1 VTAVGELRLGH
12 RRAPGRHRR
21 PGKVASLGVPAVFW
35 RLTAA
40 MTVSRLGLLVIPFLA
55 YYLARGRHLD
65 AGNVA
70 LVMMAFGAGWT
81 AGQPCGGFLADR
93 AGRRTVIIGG
103 NLAAAAAYASL
114 GLARTV
120 PMMAAGAL
128 AVGATF
134 DVWRPAAM
142 AILAESAGT
151 DDRQRQGA
159 MSMLYLAMNAPEV
172 AGILLAGALA
182 VTAGWPWLFAG
193 NAIACLSFACLALA
207 LVPPSRPVRRQAR
220 RHTRAAMT
228 DPLLLC
234 FSALTLLCLTVYQ
247 QSAYALPVRF
257 AGTGIAPLSYALIA
271 AMNPLTVTIVAR
283 PAGRWMDRIP
293 AGKFPPARYF
303 AVGIALIGVGIPL
316 TGLGSGLR
324 WYAATS
330 VVWILGEVAIMGSGP
345 ALVTG
350 LAPRGREASYSG
362 VWMSTFGLSAV
373 TAAGIGAALIGHGG
387 LPLLWASCAISGLAA
402 AAACL
407 LLTKPVARR
416 STGQLTADTAE
427 PETAPAGPAV
437 AHEGLPAEAAA
448 SQTAVP
454 AVPLDPTPARR
465 PRGRPS
471 GCHDYNRAGFS
482 ARWKEVRHD

>member
-1 VTAVGELRLGH
+1 MTAVGELGQ
-12 RRAPGRHRR
+12 RRAVGRHRR
-21 PGKVASLGVPAVFW
+21 PGRIAALGVPAVFW

-40 MTVSRLGLLVIPFLA
+40 MTISRLGLLVIPFLA
-55 YYLARGRHLD
+55 YYLARARHLD

-103 NLAAAAAYASL
+103 NLVAAAAYASL

-142 AILAESAGT
+142 AILAESAGS
-151 DDRQRQGA
+151 DERRRQGA

-193 NAIACLSFACLALA
+193 NAMACISFAAVALM
-207 LVPPSRPVRRQAR
+207 LMPPCRPVPRQAR
-220 RHTRAAMT
+220 RNTGAAVT

-257 AGTGIAPLSYALIA
+257 AGDGIAPVSYALIA

-283 PAGRWMDRIP
+283 PAGRWLDRIP
-293 AGKFPPARYF
+293 AGKFPPARCF
-303 AVGIALIGVGIPL
+303 AVGMALIGIGIPL
-316 TGLGSGLR
+316 TGMGSGLR
-324 WYAATS
+324 WYAGTS

-373 TAAGIGAALIGHGG
+373 TAAGVGAALIGHGG
-387 LPLLWASCAISGLAA
+387 LRLLWASCAMAGLAGA
-402 AAACL
+402 VGCL

-416 STGQLTADTAE
+416 SPGHLLAETAE
-427 PETAPAGPAV
+427 PETAPADAAPARD
-437 AHEGLPAEAAA
+437 ALPPQAAA
-448 SQTAVP
+448 GAAVRG
-454 AVPLDPTPARR
+454 VPPDPIPARH
-465 PRGRPS
+465 PRGGPS
-471 GCHDYNRAGFS
+471 GCHDYNRPGF
-482 ARWKEVRHD
+482 AAKGKEVHHD